1 VALSAN
7 GLECEA
13 GLRDIHYT
21 PGMEL
26 QWCTPCG
33 FLWAKNCVG
42 DEEGRKE
49 SRGRHCTWAVGW
61 VMSTIEACVASRQ
74 CTYTQESLPRSLH
87 SLVKPGKIV
96 VL

>member
-13 GLRDIHYT
+13 RLRDIHYT
-21 PGMEL
+21 PGMKL
-26 QWCTPCG
+26 QWHAP
-33 FLWAKNCVG
+33 LWVSSGEKTVW
-42 DEEGRKE
+42 DEEERKE
-49 SRGRHCTWAVGW
+49 SRGKDGTWAVGW

-74 CTYTQESLPRSLH
+74 CTYMGEALPRSLC

-96 VL
+96 AL